1 VTNRGGLAAFA
12 NRVLPNSKSTRWA
25 WMAALAFS
33 AALILLPWVVR
44 LDGKPHADWQQFLGR
59 FHPLAVHLPIGLL
72 VLLPL
77 LEIVGRFRP
86 ALREAAGFVLG
97 LSFASCLFALVLGV
111 LLAYGSGSAGAGV
124 TRHES
129 GGIALTIGVLLCLLA
144 RPWWSS
150 GNVAYVY
157 PVLLTITLAALA
169 WTAHQG
175 GSLTHGG
182 NYLTQYMPA
191 SLKQWTTFGT
201 TPPATSFYA
210 KRINPILDANCV
222 GCHGAAKVQGGLRLD
237 SYESLMKGGQDGPAI
252 VASKP
257 DKSLLLVRV
266 TLPPSHKQFMPA
278 EGKPPLKAE
287 QIAWI
292 KAWIEQ
298 GASPTAVTLA
308 GVSIRDERPQLPLQ
322 PVGDYSALAPEIR
335 QMAQGQGAKLI
346 PVSAKPEDG
355 LVLYTVDAS
364 ASFGDAQLAQFQ
376 KYAPYIV
383 EAELGRTAVT
393 DASFDTLKQFA
404 HLRAL
409 HLEETQVTGNGLAK
423 LAPLTQLTYLN
434 LSGTKVTASAVA
446 PLSSMKN
453 LRQVYL
459 YNTPAQPA
467 PASEPRNPL
476 AVCIFQSF
484 HFIRLDEQL
493 AAVKQAVAVLTL
505 DQKFSSSQAL
515 LSEVR

>member
-1 VTNRGGLAAFA
+1 VIHRGGLAVFA
-12 NRVLPNSKSTRWA
+12 DRALPKSKSTSLA
-25 WMAALAFS
+25 WIAALALS
-33 AALILLPWVVR
+33 VALVLLPWVVK
-44 LDGKPHADWQQFLGR
+44 LDGKPHADWEQFLGR

-72 VLLPL
+72 VLLPI
-77 LEIVGRFRP
+77 LEIVGKFRP

-97 LSFASCLFALVLGV
+97 LSFASCLFALMLGV
-111 LLAYGSGSAGAGV
+111 LLAYGSGEAGAGV
-124 TRHES
+124 TLHES

-150 GNVAYVY
+150 GNVAYAY
-157 PVLLTITLAALA
+157 PVLLTCTLLALA

-175 GSLTHGG
+175 GSLTHGS

-191 SLKQWTTFGT
+191 PLKRITAFRT

-210 KRINPILDANCV
+210 KRINPIFDANCV
-222 GCHGAAKVQGGLRLD
+222 GCHGAGKIQGGLRLD

-252 VASKP
+252 VAGKP

-298 GASPTAVTLA
+298 GASPTAATLA
-308 GVSIRDERPQLPLQ
+308 GISIREDRPELPLQ
-322 PVGDYSALAPEIR
+322 PVGDYSALGPEIR
-335 QMAQGQGAKLI
+335 AMAQGQGAKLI

-364 ASFGDAQLAQFQ
+364 ASFGDAQLAQLQ
-376 KYAPYIV
+376 KFAPYIV
-383 EAELGRTAVT
+383 EAELARTAVT
-393 DASFDTLKQFA
+393 DASFDTLKQFT

-409 HLEETQVTGNGLAK
+409 HLEETQVTGAGLAK
-423 LAPLTQLTYLN
+423 LAPLSQLTYLN
-434 LSGTKVTASAVA
+434 LSGTKVTSAAIA

-453 LRQVYL
+453 LRHLYL
-459 YNTPAQPA
+459 YNTPAQLAPGSVPA
-467 PASEPRNPL
+467 NP
-476 AVCIFQSF
+476 F
-484 HFIRLDEQL
+484 
-493 AAVKQAVAVLTL
+493 AATAP
-505 DQKFSSSQAL
+505 
-515 LSEVR
+515 